1 MSLAWIYDAMKRG
14 DIPRPV
20 SLGSKCV
27 RWLVADVK
35 EWEAS
40 RAAADP
46 DEAKVGNQAVKGAR
60 LMAMPTA
67 GRRRTSQLSHC
78 DMFIF
83 LNVYPFFPT

>member
-1 MSLAWIYDAMKRG
+1 MSDAALLRRAQVEQWYGVSLAWIYDAMKRG

-40 RAAADP
+40 RAAADS
-46 DEAKVGNQAVKGAR
+46 DEAKVGRKAVKGHR

-67 GRRRTSQLSHC
+67 GGLEG
-78 DMFIF
+78 I
-83 LNVYPFFPT
+83 L